1 MVVVGRE
8 EAWPAN
14 ESAGRGRAPSLWPAR
29 HTTPVFITASH
40 DNYSDSSCDSGSGP
54 SAAMLTP
61 MLSFLEASGSPPL
74 AALHS
79 MTEMKNG
86 HGSAH
91 ANPHGIEHIL
101 ARPSSVTM
109 PRGYVGVG
117 MAGYYKH
124 PLAELTGRSGIYWP
138 GLQGLVS
145 NPMAWRDRL
154 ANSKYLPTLYV
165 CSSIWFDNTV
175 LLKVHV

>member
-1 MVVVGRE
+1 MR
-8 EAWPAN
+8 A
-14 ESAGRGRAPSLWPAR
+14 RGVAVPPPRGPRDTPLG
-29 HTTPVFITASH
+29 TPVFTTASH

-154 ANSKYLPTLYV
+154 ANSEYLHLPSMLVYIV
-165 CSSIWFDNTV
+165 VRYGFNILCC
-175 LLKVHV
+175 

>member
-1 MVVVGRE
+1 MRAVGG
-8 EAWPAN
+8 ASP
-14 ESAGRGRAPSLWPAR
+14 PPAR
-29 HTTPVFITASH
+29 VSLSSTASVFTTATL
-40 DNYSDSSCDSGSGP
+40 DNYSDSSRDSGSGP

-86 HGSAH
+86 HGSS

-154 ANSKYLPTLYV
+154 ANSEYPPTL
-165 CSSIWFDNTV
+165 FT
-175 LLKVHV
+175 LLP